1 MANPNA
7 KITVSLV
14 DKTKAGFASIKK
26 ATAGARSALNKV
38 GLAATGAAAGFLL
51 FSKNSIQGARELRAL
66 SVVANTSASELQKL
80 SFATETVGLGAEK
93 FADILKDTGD
103 KIGDF
108 QQAGAGAAC

>member
-38 GLAATGAAAGFLL
+38 GLAATAAAGGF
-51 FSKNSIQGARELRAL
+51 AVELRHQRVWVHAHGNGVGDRK
-66 SVVANTSASELQKL
+66 SVV
-80 SFATETVGLGAEK
+80 
-93 FADILKDTGD
+93 
-103 KIGDF
+103 
-108 QQAGAGAAC
+108 